1 MVSECKIQN
10 KFFSLR
16 CFFGGWREEEESF
29 LTEDKQQQQQHRQKT
44 EKKRIKKDKNHRRKK
59 NHIRWLRLQKLP
71 QETSPRVRDI
81 YRISFNIPFP
91 SFVFLRATRF
101 TDALSLSFLYFRT
114 NRREDFQDEV
124 RPVPRRRTGGRTQT
138 GTIMCFRRH
147 LFSDTLWSV

>member
-1 MVSECKIQN
+1 MSV
-10 KFFSLR
+10 KFKTNFSL
-16 CFFGGWREEEESF
+16 FAVFLFGGWREEEESF
-29 LTEDKQQQQQHRQKT
+29 LDG
-44 EKKRIKKDKNHRRKK
+44 KKDKNHRRKK